1 MLNFEARVGLK
12 IRGKLVSTRLFF
24 SSPVTSGGLAT
35 SYFTKFTEQW
45 RCGLAMETYDV
56 CEDGEAFGLA
66 DLWKPSK
73 FMSEAEDPIF
83 QGLEDFGKCCRLQ
96 LVPFLPLKYSRLS
109 RERNRRL
116 R

>member
-24 SSPVTSGGLAT
+24 QVPSRLGDWQRHTSQN
-35 SYFTKFTEQW
+35 STEQW